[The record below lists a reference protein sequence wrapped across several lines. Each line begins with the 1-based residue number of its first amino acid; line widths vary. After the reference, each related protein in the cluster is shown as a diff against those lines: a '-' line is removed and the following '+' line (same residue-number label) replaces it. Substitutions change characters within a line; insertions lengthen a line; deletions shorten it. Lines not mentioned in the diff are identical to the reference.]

1 MPAAGQKAGKNL
13 PSATKRS
20 LQGKTITLE
29 KIFTLGRN
37 EIIRGFGV
45 FEEILSNS
53 KRFEVKDLAAFL
65 NISGSNSDFPVKVGF
80 LLSKKKL
87 KKLTEGIA

>member
-1 MPAAGQKAGKNL
+1 MK
-13 PSATKRS
+13 
-20 LQGKTITLE
+20 
-29 KIFTLGRN
+29 KIYTLGRS

-53 KRFEVKDLAAFL
+53 IRIESQLINAFL
-65 NISGSNSDFPVKVGF
+65 NFSGSENGTIVTDFPVKVGF

-87 KKLTEGIA
+87 KNPRAVTALGVY